1 MLMQLWRGK
10 YSFELIKLLAETL
23 SLGIIIVN
31 IVAPLVIVYLL
42 YDFVEYSILIIWV
55 SVHISSFVVRMLIN
69 RQLIK
74 HIKNKSKKVYAC
86 LKRMYLVI
94 FISTLLYGY
103 IIWVSIL
110 YNVPDTHI
118 FLIAT
123 IISGLAAGSLYTLG
137 AVFIAYLIYMVPNFL
152 FLISA
157 MTYHGGDIFELYA
170 LTMFTMM
177 GVFLIAGYKHYRAI
191 RNTTSLNSNFK
202 TLYENSTDGIVIFQE
217 NKFVSLNK
225 AMYKL
230 FKYESEEA
238 LLSISLR
245 KISPLYQPDG
255 QSSVKKMVKMVQYT
269 FKEGYVTFEWLHKDK
284 NAKEFW
290 CEIVLTKIC
299 IDGTDLIYGAWRDIS
314 DRKKLE
320 FMTLSLN
327 LTLEQRVKEEVEL
340 NRKKD
345 EQMLHQSRLAQMGEM
360 ISMIAHQWRQP
371 LSAIS
376 SAAALINLKAQLGKL
391 DKETAIEISQNIAN
405 YTQHLSATIDDFRN
419 FFKQDKHKEATSY
432 TYLVN
437 SVLNIIRIS
446 LENKNIK
453 IKEELECKDS
463 FMTYSNELKQVIINL
478 VKNAQDVLVDHKIT
492 NPYIKLKSYTSDG
505 KYILEITDNGGGIS
519 PNVIDKIFDPHFSTK
534 LNKDGTGLGLYMSR
548 TIVEEHCGGK
558 LSCYNTQEGACFK
571 LELPS
576 A

>member
-1 MLMQLWRGK
+1 MLMQLWREK

-23 SLGIIIVN
+23 SSGIIIVN

-42 YDFVEYSILIIWV
+42 YDFVEYKVLIIWV
-55 SVHISSFVVRMLIN
+55 SIHISSFIVRMLIN

-74 HIKNKSKKVYAC
+74 HIKNKSEKVYAC
-86 LKRMYLVI
+86 LKRMYVII

-110 YNVPDTHI
+110 YHVPETHI

-137 AVFIAYLIYMVPNFL
+137 AVFIAYIIYMVPNFL

-157 MTYHGGDIFELYA
+157 MAYHGGDIFQLYA

-191 RNTTSLNSNFK
+191 RNTTSSNSNFK
-202 TLYENSTDGIVIFQE
+202 ILYENSTDGIVIFQE

-269 FKEGYVTFEWLHKDK
+269 FTEGYVTFEWLHKDK
-284 NAKEFW
+284 DGKVFW

-299 IDGTDLIYGAWRDIS
+299 IDGTDLIYGAWRNIS
-314 DRKKLE
+314 DRKELE
-320 FMTLSLN
+320 LITLQDKVKIESLN
-327 LTLEQRVKEEVEL
+327 LNLEQRVKEEVEL

-345 EQMLHQSRLAQMGEM
+345 EQMLHQSRLAQMGEI

-376 SAAALINLKAQLGKL
+376 SAGALINLKAQLGKL
-391 DKETAIEISQNIAN
+391 DKETALKISQDIAN

-446 LENKNIK
+446 LQNKNIQ

-478 VKNAQDVLVDHKIT
+478 VKNAQDVLVDQKIT
-492 NPYIKLKSYTSDG
+492 NP
-505 KYILEITDNGGGIS
+505 
-519 PNVIDKIFDPHFSTK
+519 
-534 LNKDGTGLGLYMSR
+534 
-548 TIVEEHCGGK
+548 
-558 LSCYNTQEGACFK
+558 
-571 LELPS
+571 
-576 A
+576 